1 MAAVI
6 QGLFFDPP
14 IAIARLGGSD
24 NPQEAYAWKET
35 ASPRT
40 IGETVIVPD
49 WTLDVL
55 PDGSLAPRL
64 PASVALRDGPLVRP
78 VCVFL
83 EVWAMIGA
91 AGSATS
97 TWRAVPLTE
106 SVLRD
111 GGATLAD
118 LSFTVDARNR
128 KAARR
133 AGNDALQFGTFPP
146 VVLRGDDHREARL
159 LAGSPPDAARPM
171 IPRDRN
177 VPMGRV
183 QVIRPGTQPAAGA
196 APWTDR
202 VNVETIRLRFV
213 PAKGEFYGP
222 PDAARPLST
231 GGRARIAPVRLE
243 NAFLDARAGWFGNDA
258 QNGAPDQPSDTYDG
272 ADVSTRA
279 NGPNP
284 SYGVVDDT
292 CDARISVTLGS
303 RGRGRTPLVAHANVF
318 VGPPDFAPDR
328 RPFLS
333 LADEINDR
341 GSRNAARSAALS
353 EQDRDAWVQDLF
365 ERAFET
371 VSLFN
376 VDHWR
381 DIRGARLSGA
391 RLRARPVPG
400 DATPQ
405 PRVAMGGLDALRAP
419 DTAVAAPGPEP
430 LPMSRHAQER
440 HREIAAIENLRD
452 LVREQ
457 PQRLRQLVRAV
468 FEVESGVDSSAS
480 TTMRMPPFMR
490 HSNALPLT
498 LSAWQYDLLMA
509 WADAAARRSPASA
522 PVPAPLTARSETRRA
537 EVLARVRRGRGR

>member
-284 SYGVVDDT
+284 SST
-292 CDARISVTLGS
+292 S
-303 RGRGRTPLVAHANVF
+303 RML
-318 VGPPDFAPDR
+318 
-328 RPFLS
+328 
-333 LADEINDR
+333 I
-341 GSRNAARSAALS
+341 
-353 EQDRDAWVQDLF
+353 
-365 ERAFET
+365 
-371 VSLFN
+371 
-376 VDHWR
+376 
-381 DIRGARLSGA
+381 
-391 RLRARPVPG
+391 
-400 DATPQ
+400 
-405 PRVAMGGLDALRAP
+405 
-419 DTAVAAPGPEP
+419 
-430 LPMSRHAQER
+430 
-440 HREIAAIENLRD
+440 
-452 LVREQ
+452 
-457 PQRLRQLVRAV
+457 
-468 FEVESGVDSSAS
+468 
-480 TTMRMPPFMR
+480 
-490 HSNALPLT
+490 
-498 LSAWQYDLLMA
+498 
-509 WADAAARRSPASA
+509 ARRSTFARPSRPTTALPASTCLGERSIPTNRA
-522 PVPAPLTARSETRRA
+522 SGSSSAIGIRLPPPAHPSSSTRA
-537 EVLARVRRGRGR
+537 VQGSGVSTPNSLARVAR